1 MVQKMLFVNED
12 KSVCAKY
19 NSIWNKIKNLFKVKF
34 TVDPVRN
41 NKYLLAKLKIFNG
54 VNRTTFTNAST
65 ASRANV
71 MSDDQIPVEKNGYIC
86 IPCIDIDS
94 ILQTDKKVYSQ
105 AFLEQCKYKLKKRRP
120 VNLID
125 LDIISEG
132 SESESESESEG
143 ID

>member
-41 NKYLLAKLKIFNG
+41 DKYLLAKLKIFNG

-105 AFLEQCKYKLKKRRP
+105 AFLEQCKYKLKKE
-120 VNLID
+120 D
-125 LDIISEG
+125 Q
-132 SESESESESEG
+132 
-143 ID
+143 